1 MEKALGK
8 EGGLGVGVGKKQGI
22 GHRPRSRV
30 REAAARRKVE
40 QEKGCPLGSQLSRL
54 VCTLL

>member
-30 REAAARRKVE
+30 REAEARRKVE
-40 QEKGCPLGSQLSRL
+40 QGERMPTGFPA
-54 VCTLL
+54 V